1 MIHRFARPYAEAL
14 LSTASSTEQA
24 VAVRDQIRGLV
35 GAMETEPALAKMA
48 ANPAVPREA
57 KRRVVREIGTRL
69 GFDDLTFRFVD
80 LLLSNYRL
88 QHLPAVL
95 EALEDQLN
103 RRLGVATAEVTT
115 AQALDDQEEARLR
128 AALAKM
134 LDREVDLKLAV
145 DPALI
150 AGFRARVGST
160 LYDASLAGQLD
171 RLTTK
176 LAEAGA

>member
-1 MIHRFARPYAEAL
+1 MIQRFARPYAEAL
-14 LSTASSTEQA
+14 VKVAGSTERA
-24 VAVRDQIRGLV
+24 VAVRDQIRAFV
-35 GAMETEPALAKMA
+35 GAMEAEPALGKMA
-48 ANPAVPREA
+48 ANPAVPQEA
-57 KRRVVREIGTRL
+57 KRRVARAVGERI
-69 GFDDLTFRFVD
+69 GFDDLATRFVE

-88 QHLPAVL
+88 HHLPAVL
-95 EALEDQLN
+95 EALEAELN

-115 AQALDDQEEARLR
+115 AQALDDDEAARLR
-128 AALAKM
+128 AALSKM

-171 RLTTK
+171 RLTTR